1 MKDVNVNDY
10 KILLV
15 DDDEN
20 YTIGCEALF
29 EKKGIGI
36 STINNPEEALEFLK
50 NNVVDVILLD
60 FFMPEMT
67 GEEFLSKLREFDKET
82 VVILQ
87 TGYAG
92 EKPQDDMLQEL
103 NIQGYYDKTKPF
115 DYLMLMALS
124 AIKTVKLLR
133 EIKARE
139 EEKLLRNKKDE
150 YFANKISWITGDI
163 KENLFSMTG
172 SVGYINMWLEEANVN
187 EQDKDEIIKRLM
199 YLKDNME
206 KVRNSMESLNL
217 SSQKEI
223 TPTGMLEMIKE
234 LLKLEMWQKK
244 VKLNM
249 NLEETYYFLDMKG
262 GLVPYIICQ
271 DIENR
276 LNTQCGEINVSEM
289 VDENNI
295 VIKIQSESELTV
307 EQKDEI
313 RKVAELCEN
322 VKIEINNT
330 ITEVV
335 IKKAS
340 V

>member
-29 EKKGIGI
+29 EKKGIEI

-150 YFANKISWITGDI
+150 YFANKISWITGEI
-163 KENLFSMTG
+163 KERLAAMNGPVLIAEEWIDNNDVKPEDKEM
-172 SVGYINMWLEEANVN
+172 LE
-187 EQDKDEIIKRLM
+187 QRLT
-199 YLKDNME
+199 YLQDNME
-206 KVRNSMESLNL
+206 RINTAMEALNIA
-217 SSQKEI
+217 SRRQM
-223 TPTGMLEMIKE
+223 TPKNMLNKIKE
-234 LLKLEMWQKK
+234 LLKNEMWFKK
-244 VKLNM
+244 IKV
-249 NLEETYYFLDMKG
+249 NLELSETACMLDMYEG
-262 GLVPYIICQ
+262 ILPYIICQ
-271 DIENR
+271 DIECR
-276 LNTQCGEINVSEM
+276 ANTECKEININEIAEGDKV
-289 VDENNI
+289 I
-295 VIKIQSESELTV
+295 IKIESEFSMNDNQFAEL
-307 EQKDEI
+307 K
-313 RKVAELCEN
+313 KVAELCKDLRVN
-322 VKIEINNT
+322 MDNA
-330 ITEVV
+330 ITEYV
-335 IKKAS
+335 IAKEK
-340 V
+340 

>member
-36 STINNPEEALEFLK
+36 STINNPEEALDFLK

-67 GEEFLSKLREFDKET
+67 GEEFLAKLREFDKET

-150 YFANKISWITGDI
+150 YFANKISWVTGEI
-163 KENLFSMTG
+163 KERLAAMNGPVLVAEEWIDNNDVKSEDKEM
-172 SVGYINMWLEEANVN
+172 LE
-187 EQDKDEIIKRLM
+187 QRLT
-199 YLKDNME
+199 YLQDNMDR
-206 KVRNSMESLNL
+206 VNTAMEALNIA
-217 SSQKEI
+217 SRRQM
-223 TPTGMLEMIKE
+223 TPKNMLNMIKE
-234 LLKLEMWQKK
+234 LLKNEMWFKK
-244 VKLNM
+244 IKLS
-249 NLEETYYFLDMKG
+249 LELSETACMVDMCDG
-262 GLVPYIICQ
+262 ILPYIICQ
-271 DIENR
+271 DIESR
-276 LNTQCGEINVSEM
+276 ANTECDQINITETF
-289 VDENNI
+289 VDNKV
-295 VIKIQSESELTV
+295 VIKIQSEIEVSA
-307 EQKDEI
+307 EQKAELE
-313 RKVAELCEN
+313 KVAELCTN
-322 VKIEINNT
+322 VQFATNGN
-330 ITEVV
+330 ITELV
-335 IKKAS
+335 IAKL
-340 V
+340 